1 MGFHKPFN
9 LAIISIIGTRMLVC
23 LPPIPVESFE
33 SKGVLQGGPLP
44 VISEVKRGPCKVK
57 SPQCTPVVF
66 GPLKKVVLPP
76 FITIVGAHLVL
87 SYINP
92 GRFQFNKSIGVVFSI
107 PEIFNL
113 KIFVVLKNWWQPFHL
128 AAGSPR
134 RLASRKPRFKTKGL
148 NNKKLRNKKL
158 PCFGRFVWYSPMI
171 YP

>member
-1 MGFHKPFN
+1 MGFQKPFN

-33 SKGVLQGGPLP
+33 LKGVLQGGPLP

-66 GPLKKVVLPP
+66 GPLKKEVLPL

-92 GRFQFNKSIGVVFSI
+92 GCFQFNKFIGVF
-107 PEIFNL
+107 
-113 KIFVVLKNWWQPFHL
+113 FHL
-128 AAGSPR
+128 
-134 RLASRKPRFKTKGL
+134 
-148 NNKKLRNKKL
+148 RNL
-158 PCFGRFVWYSPMI
+158 
-171 YP
+171 